1 MNVSVVLPSFNR
13 ARLLPITIPTYFQE
27 DVSEVILVDDCSS
40 DNTAEVV
47 KELQTR
53 FPTLRY
59 FRNEVN
65 SKQPYTQNVAISKV
79 QSEYIYFGDDDSV
92 LYPGSIRNLLNVM
105 REKNA
110 DIVGGRALA
119 LFFPEQID
127 ELDEFLSHY
136 RNRIATEANQIVDLS
151 TLSTNFTYTVKEP
164 IKVPFCHASCLCKTQ
179 VAREMQ
185 FDVKIEGNAYR
196 EETDFLIRATL
207 AGYTIYY
214 TSSANQIN
222 LPSAMCSG
230 GARSKNH
237 RHWAENA
244 IRNNDYFIDKNYD
257 SMQKMFSL
265 PRTKD
270 EMKALFRVQ
279 IKKQVRQKHIMDF
292 LERIGLFK
300 IIYHIKHL
308 NSATLL

>member
-300 IIYHIKHL
+300 I
-308 NSATLL
+308 NT

>member
-164 IKVPFCHASCLCKTQ
+164 IRVPFCHASCLCKTQ

-292 LERIGLFK
+292 LERIGSVS
-300 IIYHIKHL
+300 YTHL
-308 NSATLL
+308 TLPTT

>member
-27 DVSEVILVDDCSS
+27 DVSEVIFVDDCSS

-300 IIYHIKHL
+300 IIYHIKHKFD
-308 NSATLL
+308 

>member
-164 IKVPFCHASCLCKTQ
+164 IRVPFCHASCLCKTQ

-237 RHWAENA
+237 RHWL
-244 IRNNDYFIDKNYD
+244 
-257 SMQKMFSL
+257 KMPFATMIISL
-265 PRTKD
+265 TRIMIVCRKCLVCLVPK
-270 EMKALFRVQ
+270 MK
-279 IKKQVRQKHIMDF
+279 
-292 LERIGLFK
+292 
-300 IIYHIKHL
+300 
-308 NSATLL
+308 

>member
-164 IKVPFCHASCLCKTQ
+164 IRVPFCHASCLCKTQ

-244 IRNNDYFIDKNYD
+244 IRNNDYFIYNK
-257 SMQKMFSL
+257 
-265 PRTKD
+265 
-270 EMKALFRVQ
+270 
-279 IKKQVRQKHIMDF
+279 
-292 LERIGLFK
+292 
-300 IIYHIKHL
+300 
-308 NSATLL
+308 

>member
-164 IKVPFCHASCLCKTQ
+164 IRVPFCHASCLCKTQ

-292 LERIGLFK
+292 FGKDRIV
-300 IIYHIKHL
+300 
-308 NSATLL
+308 

>member
-196 EETDFLIRATL
+196 EETDFFIRATL

-300 IIYHIKHL
+300 IIYHIKHKFD
-308 NSATLL
+308 

>member
-270 EMKALFRVQ
+270 QMKALFRVQ

-300 IIYHIKHL
+300 IIYHIKHKFD
-308 NSATLL
+308 

>member
-65 SKQPYTQNVAISKV
+65 SKQPYTRNVAISKV

-300 IIYHIKHL
+300 IIYHIKHKFD
-308 NSATLL
+308 

>member
-164 IKVPFCHASCLCKTQ
+164 IRVPFCHASCLWKTQ

-300 IIYHIKHL
+300 IIYHIKHKFD
-308 NSATLL
+308 

>member
-164 IKVPFCHASCLCKTQ
+164 IRVPFCHASCLCKTQ

-257 SMQKMFSL
+257 SMQKMSSL

-300 IIYHIKHL
+300 IIYHIKHKFD
-308 NSATLL
+308 

>member
-65 SKQPYTQNVAISKV
+65 LKQPYTQNVAISKV

-164 IKVPFCHASCLCKTQ
+164 IRVPFCHASCLCKTQ

-300 IIYHIKHL
+300 IIYHIKHKFD
-308 NSATLL
+308 

>member
-300 IIYHIKHL
+300 IIYHIKYKFD
-308 NSATLL
+308 

>member
-65 SKQPYTQNVAISKV
+65 SKQPYTQNVAIRKV

-164 IKVPFCHASCLCKTQ
+164 IRVPFCHASCLCKTQ

-300 IIYHIKHL
+300 IIYHIKHKFD
-308 NSATLL
+308 

>member
-164 IKVPFCHASCLCKTQ
+164 IKVPFCQASCLCKTQ

-270 EMKALFRVQ
+270 EMKVLFRVQ
-279 IKKQVRQKHIMDF
+279 IKKQVRQTHIMDF

-300 IIYHIKHL
+300 IIYHIKHKFD
-308 NSATLL
+308 

>member
-119 LFFPEQID
+119 FFFPEQID

-279 IKKQVRQKHIMDF
+279 IKSRYAKSISWIFGKD
-292 LERIGLFK
+292 RIV
-300 IIYHIKHL
+300 
-308 NSATLL
+308 

>member
-279 IKKQVRQKHIMDF
+279 IKSRYAKSISWIFWK
-292 LERIGLFK
+292 G
-300 IIYHIKHL
+300 
-308 NSATLL
+308 

>member
-65 SKQPYTQNVAISKV
+65 SKQPYTQNVALSKV

-164 IKVPFCHASCLCKTQ
+164 IRVPFCHASCLCKTQ

-300 IIYHIKHL
+300 IIYHIKHKFD
-308 NSATLL
+308 

>member
-92 LYPGSIRNLLNVM
+92 LYPGSISNLLTVM

-119 LFFPEQID
+119 LFFPEQLD

-164 IKVPFCHASCLCKTQ
+164 IRVPFCHASCLCKTQ

-300 IIYHIKHL
+300 IIYHIKHKFD
-308 NSATLL
+308 

>member
-196 EETDFLIRATL
+196 EEADFLIRATL

-300 IIYHIKHL
+300 IIYHIKHKFD
-308 NSATLL
+308 

>member
-127 ELDEFLSHY
+127 DLDEFLSHY

-292 LERIGLFK
+292 LERIGLF
-300 IIYHIKHL
+300 IIFFHIKHKFD
-308 NSATLL
+308 

>member
-164 IKVPFCHASCLCKTQ
+164 IRVPFCHASCLCKTQ

-230 GARSKNH
+230 GARNKNH

-300 IIYHIKHL
+300 IIYHIKHKFD
-308 NSATLL
+308 

>member
-65 SKQPYTQNVAISKV
+65 SKQLYTQNVAISKV

-164 IKVPFCHASCLCKTQ
+164 IRVPFCHASCLCKTQ

-300 IIYHIKHL
+300 IIYHIKHKFD
-308 NSATLL
+308 

>member
-65 SKQPYTQNVAISKV
+65 SKQPYTKNVAISKV

-164 IKVPFCHASCLCKTQ
+164 IKVPFCQASCLCKTQ

-270 EMKALFRVQ
+270 EMKVLFRVQ

-300 IIYHIKHL
+300 IIYHIKHKFD
-308 NSATLL
+308 

>member
-214 TSSANQIN
+214 ASSANQIN

-300 IIYHIKHL
+300 IIYHIKHKFD
-308 NSATLL
+308 

>member
-13 ARLLPITIPTYFQE
+13 ARLLSITIPTYFQE

-164 IKVPFCHASCLCKTQ
+164 IRVPFCHASCLCKTQ

-300 IIYHIKHL
+300 IIYHIKHKFD
-308 NSATLL
+308 

>member
-164 IKVPFCHASCLCKTQ
+164 IRVPFCHASCLCKTQ

-196 EETDFLIRATL
+196 EETVFLIRATL

-300 IIYHIKHL
+300 IIYHIKHKFD
-308 NSATLL
+308 

>member
-105 REKNA
+105 REKKA

-164 IKVPFCHASCLCKTQ
+164 IRVPFCHASCLCKTQ

-270 EMKALFRVQ
+270 EMRALFRVQ

-300 IIYHIKHL
+300 IIYHIKHKFD
-308 NSATLL
+308 

>member
-59 FRNEVN
+59 FRKEVN

-119 LFFPEQID
+119 FFFPEQID

-300 IIYHIKHL
+300 IIYHIKHKFD
-308 NSATLL
+308 

>member
-65 SKQPYTQNVAISKV
+65 SKQPYTQNGAISKV

-164 IKVPFCHASCLCKTQ
+164 IRVPFCHASCLCKTQ

-300 IIYHIKHL
+300 IIYHIKHKFD
-308 NSATLL
+308 

>member
-27 DVSEVILVDDCSS
+27 DVSAVILVDGCSS

-164 IKVPFCHASCLCKTQ
+164 IRVPFCHASCLCKTQ

-300 IIYHIKHL
+300 IIYHIKHKFD
-308 NSATLL
+308 

>member
-222 LPSAMCSG
+222 LPSALCSG

-300 IIYHIKHL
+300 IIYHIKHKFD
-308 NSATLL
+308 

>member
-1 MNVSVVLPSFNR
+1 MNVSVVLPPFNR

-27 DVSEVILVDDCSS
+27 DVSEVILADDCSS

-164 IKVPFCHASCLCKTQ
+164 IRVPFCHASCLCKTQ

-300 IIYHIKHL
+300 IIYHIKHKFD
-308 NSATLL
+308 

>member
-164 IKVPFCHASCLCKTQ
+164 IKVPFCQASCLCKTQ

-279 IKKQVRQKHIMDF
+279 IKKQVRQKHIMDC
-292 LERIGLFK
+292 LK
-300 IIYHIKHL
+300 
-308 NSATLL
+308 

>member
-27 DVSEVILVDDCSS
+27 DVIEVILVDDCSS

-164 IKVPFCHASCLCKTQ
+164 IRVPFCHASCLCKTQ

-300 IIYHIKHL
+300 IIYHIKHKFD
-308 NSATLL
+308 

>member
-151 TLSTNFTYTVKEP
+151 TLSINFTYTVKEP

-300 IIYHIKHL
+300 IIYHIKHKFD
-308 NSATLL
+308 